1 MTASPQ
7 MRAEPGSS
15 WSVLAIPAQS
25 TNNTLFPPALRGVF
39 LCPGKA
45 CVLKCLLDV
54 HKVFRGNEPAYILN
68 DLYVTDYCVW
78 IQRLK

>member
-1 MTASPQ
+1 MPASPQ
-7 MRAEPGSS
+7 MRAEPASS

-45 CVLKCLLDV
+45 SVLKCLLDV